1 MFKGED
7 MKEVK
12 ENIELS
18 ISKLRQQEKKD
29 EITMKKYEE
38 LVEESEDSDDK
49 SNITF
54 DENEIK
60 EAYDFVM
67 ENENHNENIINNQG
81 QNIQQGFNG
90 NNGF

>member
-1 MFKGED
+1 
-7 MKEVK
+7 
-12 ENIELS
+12 
-18 ISKLRQQEKKD
+18 
-29 EITMKKYEE
+29 MKKYEE

>member
-1 MFKGED
+1 

-81 QNIQQGFNG
+81 QNIQQEFNG

>member
-1 MFKGED
+1 
-7 MKEVK
+7 
-12 ENIELS
+12 
-18 ISKLRQQEKKD
+18 
-29 EITMKKYEE
+29 MKKYEE

-60 EAYDFVM
+60 EAYGFVM

>member
-1 MFKGED
+1 
-7 MKEVK
+7 
-12 ENIELS
+12 
-18 ISKLRQQEKKD
+18 
-29 EITMKKYEE
+29 MKKYEE

-67 ENENHNENIINNQG
+67 ENENHNEKIINNQD